1 MTLKLIMRELKALFK
16 DKGFLLLA
24 VGGPLFY
31 SVFYPF
37 PYTYD
42 VARKIPVA
50 VVDNDKS
57 SLSRQLVRMIDGQEE
72 LSPLSYDSIMH
83 AKEDLEKRKVF
94 AVLAVE
100 KDFAK
105 NIAKGV
111 RETVRAYT
119 DAAYPIY
126 YKQTTA
132 ALQRAI
138 KTFSA
143 GIEIKKLQARGAGP
157 AAAILRSPVRLGVH
171 QLYSPAGA
179 YRNYLVPAVFV
190 AVAHQIMLMVIG
202 LRAGTL
208 YERRKKYP
216 SRIDPFYLWLSKM
229 TAFLCFMAGYFI
241 YLFVFM
247 FRLYGFSGGVNLG
260 AWFLFYMLFSIATVG
275 LGLTLGGF
283 FKERE
288 SSVMFIVVTS
298 LPLVFMS
305 GVIWPVWK
313 MPLMIQIF
321 RLCIPLT
328 YGITGMVRLFIMGAS
343 LADIWPYVLGCAA
356 LAILFCITSYYTVK
370 KRYLSR
376 I

>member
-111 RETVRAYT
+111 RENVRFYT

-157 AAAILRSPVRLGVH
+157 AAVILRSPVRLGVH

-370 KRYLSR
+370 KRCLSV
-376 I
+376 